1 MSRIL
6 KVAYIANV
14 FDPTADDAHYTLFRN
29 HDEKG
34 PVITYGEKAMWE
46 VCLSRLM
53 PSAALL
59 GLLLAA
65 PTARG
70 DDPRLAISGY
80 DPVAYFTD
88 GKPVPGLTEFEHVWH
103 DARWRFASAA
113 HRDLFVGDPNR
124 YAPQYD
130 GYCAAGVADA
140 AVFGPHKDTV
150 DPAAWAIVGGKLYLT
165 HTRYSMGRWQPNLA
179 ENIKR
184 ADANWPAV
192 ALQPEPALIGT
203 PCANHPPSVIVGVQ
217 GGGRR
222 AYVGAQ
228 RAVDEEGNVVGKGDV
243 RAQIEQAGKNVQVC
257 LEAAGAKASD
267 IVLTRAY
274 VTDADA
280 FKKDADVFARYLG
293 PASTVTPVPS
303 LSGGPD
309 FLVEIEAVATVN

>member
-1 MSRIL
+1 
-6 KVAYIANV
+6 
-14 FDPTADDAHYTLFRN
+14 
-29 HDEKG
+29 
-34 PVITYGEKAMWE
+34 MWAWF
-46 VCLSRLM
+46 CRARS
-53 PSAALL
+53 SAALL
-59 GLLLAA
+59 GFLLVLLFYPA
-65 PTARG
+65 ARG
-70 DDPRLAISGY
+70 GETRLAISGY

-88 GKPVPGLTEFEHVWH
+88 GKPAPGKPEFEHVWH

-130 GYCAAGVADA
+130 GYCAGGVADA

-150 DPAAWAIVGGKLYLT
+150 DPGAWAIVDGKLYLT
-165 HTRYSMGRWQPNLA
+165 HTRYSLERWRPNLA

-184 ADANWPAV
+184 ADANWSAV
-192 ALQPEPALIGT
+192 AHQPEPTLIGR
-203 PCANHPPSVIVGVQ
+203 PCADHPPSVIVWVQ
-217 GGGRR
+217 GGGQR

-228 RAVDEEGNVVGKGDV
+228 RAVDKEGHVVGKGDV
-243 RAQIEQAGKNVQVC
+243 RTQIEQAGKNVQVC

-280 FKKDADVFARYLG
+280 FKKNADIFARYLG

-303 LSGGPD
+303 LSAGPD
-309 FLVEIEAVATVN
+309 FLVEIEAVAVID

>member
-1 MSRIL
+1 
-6 KVAYIANV
+6 
-14 FDPTADDAHYTLFRN
+14 
-29 HDEKG
+29 
-34 PVITYGEKAMWE
+34 MWAWF
-46 VCLSRLM
+46 CRARS
-53 PSAALL
+53 SAALL
-59 GLLLAA
+59 GFLLVLLFYPA
-65 PTARG
+65 ARG
-70 DDPRLAISGY
+70 GETRLAISGY

-88 GKPVPGLTEFEHVWH
+88 RKPAPGKPEFEHVWH

-113 HRDLFVGDPNR
+113 HRDLFVGDPNH

-130 GYCAAGVADA
+130 GYCAGGVADA

-150 DPAAWAIVGGKLYLT
+150 DPEAWAIVDGKLYLT

-192 ALQPEPALIGT
+192 AQQPEPAFIGA
-203 PCANHPPSVIVGVQ
+203 PCADHPPSVIVSVQ
-217 GGGRR
+217 GGGQR

-228 RAVDEEGNVVGKGDV
+228 RAVDKEGHVVGQDDL
-243 RAQIEQAGKNVQVC
+243 RTQIEQAGKNVQVC

-280 FKKDADVFARYLG
+280 FKKNADVFARHFG
-293 PASTVTPVPS
+293 PANVVTPVPS
-303 LSGGPD
+303 LSAGPD
-309 FLVEIEAVATVN
+309 FLIEIEAVAPIK